1 MQKNYDLSN
10 WARSP
15 GGQYHLAV
23 GITKTSDITWYRDP
37 NGAYHLTSENSGQN
51 TTYTFSIGTV
61 NVIDYDKTPTV
72 TTEQNN
78 GDVVFDFS
86 FPQAA
91 NAYQVAVENGYT
103 GTESEWLTS
112 LKGVNGTNGLSA
124 YQVAT
129 NSGYTGTVEDWL
141 DILKGEEGP
150 QGIQGIQGP
159 AGLGLTNKGNWV
171 SGSTYERG
179 DYVFATT
186 NKNDGGY
193 AMFVVLSENSFTST
207 TQPDQD
213 ATNWEQIYAPQGPQ
227 GPQGN
232 NGTDGLS
239 TFQIAVANGY
249 SGTESEW
256 LSSLKGDAALEIQTI
271 SCSITKS

>member
-10 WARSP
+10 WIRSP
-15 GGQYHLAV
+15 GGQYHPSN
-23 GITKTSDITWYRDP
+23 GIVNTSNVTWQRDP

-51 TTYTFSIGTV
+51 TTYTFSVGTV

-78 GDVVFDFS
+78 GYVVLNFS

-91 NAYQVAVENGYT
+91 NAYQVALEN
-103 GTESEWLTS
+103 
-112 LKGVNGTNGLSA
+112 
-124 YQVAT
+124 
-129 NSGYTGTVEDWL
+129 GYTGTVEDWL
-141 DILKGEEGP
+141 SSLKGP
-150 QGIQGIQGP
+150 QGIQGVQGIQGP

-186 NKNDGGY
+186 TKNDGGY
-193 AMFVVLSENSFTST
+193 AMFVVLSEDSFTST
-207 TQPDQD
+207 TEPDQD

-227 GPQGN
+227 GSQGIA
-232 NGTDGLS
+232 GTDGLS
-239 TFQIAVANGY
+239 AYQIAVANGY
-249 SGTESEW
+249 TGTEANW
-256 LSSLKGDAALEIQTI
+256 LSSLKGNDGVGINSI
-271 SCSITKS
+271 SCSITRN